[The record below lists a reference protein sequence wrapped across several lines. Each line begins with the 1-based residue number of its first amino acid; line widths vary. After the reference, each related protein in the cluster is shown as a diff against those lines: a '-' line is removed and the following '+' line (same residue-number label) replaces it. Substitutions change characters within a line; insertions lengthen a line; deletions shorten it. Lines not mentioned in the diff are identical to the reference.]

1 MKVPKLTVDALS
13 HSSNEVKKVAE
24 KEGWLKLLLAT
35 KNEDKL
41 REMKLLLSGLRL
53 QLITHREISSYPQV
67 EETGET
73 TQENALLKARAL
85 YKRTGYLTLADDT
98 ALEIDALGG
107 APGVRASRF
116 AGPKASYEEN
126 RRKALRLLKGVPA
139 ERRGA
144 RFICS
149 IALVG
154 DGFEEVVE
162 GRVEGVITSEE
173 RGRGRF
179 GYDPI
184 FFVPQYGKTFS
195 QMDGELKNR
204 ISHRGRAVRLIL
216 PILRKL
222 ILDSQGAG

>member
-1 MKVPKLTVDALS
+1 M
-13 HSSNEVKKVAE
+13 
-24 KEGWLKLLLAT
+24 AT
-35 KNEDKL
+35 RNEDKL
-41 REMKLLLSGLRL
+41 REMRLLLSGLRL
-53 QLITHREISSYPQV
+53 QLITYREVPAYPQV

-73 TQENALLKARAL
+73 TQENALHKARIL
-85 YKRTGYLTLADDT
+85 YKRTGYLSLADDT

-107 APGVRASRF
+107 APGVKASRF
-116 AGPKASYEEN
+116 AGPKATYEEN
-126 RRKALRLLKGVPA
+126 RRKVLEFLKGIPR
-139 ERRGA
+139 ERRKA

-173 RGRGRF
+173 REGRRF

-184 FFVPQYGKTFS
+184 FLVPSYGKTFS
-195 QMDGELKNR
+195 QMDEELKNR

-222 ILDSQGAG
+222 ILDSQDAG